1 MQLSTAERRTH
12 IKLFENN
19 VRMSEKLQGFVL
31 FLPTIGGQD
40 AVDILLDG
48 IVCAEFLVD
57 IFFRRRGGLAR
68 IMPDM
73 SGTAYGFRM
82 GMESFITS
90 IAFLT
95 NTS

>member
-1 MQLSTAERRTH
+1 
-12 IKLFENN
+12 
-19 VRMSEKLQGFVL
+19 MSKKLQGFVL

-82 GMESFITS
+82 GMENFITP
-90 IAFLT
+90 IAFLS

>member
-1 MQLSTAERRTH
+1 MD
-12 IKLFENN
+12 
-19 VRMSEKLQGFVL
+19 VREATRLCPVPVRDWGK
-31 FLPTIGGQD
+31 D

-82 GMESFITS
+82 GMEGFITS
-90 IAFLT
+90 IAF
-95 NTS
+95 